1 MDKEKLAYFIA
12 ELMLQKKG
20 TDIKILNLTDKTSIT
35 DYFVICSASVDVQV
49 KSIADHIMR
58 ETRNKDEHVWRN
70 EGYTGLSWV
79 LLDFVDVVAHVF
91 NEETRRFYNLE
102 GLWGDAEII
111 NITEETFAK
120 KPAKKA
126 VKTPRT
132 VKTAKAVKTVK
143 KK

>member
-1 MDKEKLAYFIA
+1 MENEKLAYFIA

-20 TDIKILNLTDKTSIT
+20 TDIKILNLTDKTAIT

-49 KSIADHIMR
+49 KSIADHIMK
-58 ETRNKDEHVWRN
+58 ETKNMDEYVWRN
-70 EGYTGLSWV
+70 EGYSGLSWV

-111 NITEETFAK
+111 NVTEETFAK
-120 KPAKKA
+120 KPRKK
-126 VKTPRT
+126 TT
-132 VKTAKAVKTVK
+132 K